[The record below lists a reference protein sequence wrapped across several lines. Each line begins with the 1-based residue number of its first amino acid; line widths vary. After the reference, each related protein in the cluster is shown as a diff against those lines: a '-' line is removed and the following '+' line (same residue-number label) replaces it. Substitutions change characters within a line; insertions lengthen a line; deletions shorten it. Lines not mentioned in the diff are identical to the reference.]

1 MAATMNPLAQYRVD
15 MSVEEILDDKLVAW
29 PLTRAMCAPIG
40 DGALDACLRPQPL
53 RATEPGDL
61 RVLAPRV
68 ARDPSDLLDRHVD
81 AVATGEGE
89 LQEVA
94 VVARA
99 TAPAEHPFVA
109 CDAVIDVDDEVS
121 WREPLEDVAGH
132 DPPHG
137 LRPTNADGP
146 EQLPVGDEDEPIGT
160 TLESAVE
167 AALDDDDRHRSTASG
182 SWPDRAGGNCGSCQP
197 KRSPELSPRPAIVPG
212 ASDSQVSSSVRE
224 ARSRAFQSLRTR

>member
-1 MAATMNPLAQYRVD
+1 MAASRGPGRVQL
-15 MSVEEILDDKLVAW
+15 EELLGE
-29 PLTRAMCAPIG
+29 IG

-53 RATEPGDL
+53 RAAEPGDL
-61 RVLAPRV
+61 RVRAPRV

-121 WREPLEDVAGH
+121 WREPLEDVAGD

-167 AALDDDDRHRSTASG
+167 AALDDDDRAGRWRA
-182 SWPDRAGGNCGSCQP
+182 PDAMDDGRGMARLFEDLGQP
-197 KRSPELSPRPAIVPG
+197 GRLVRREHDPRPFLPPPVDRFG
-212 ASDSQVSSSVRE
+212 QL
-224 ARSRAFQSLRTR
+224 ARSRGWQLRLVPAKEVA